1 MGQPSGNRVMGKVQS
16 TLWEWREGKGQR
28 QVERSECGQVD
39 GGSLKGVLRPGPQR
53 LSFPLG
59 PRKLLTKV
67 SEVVVERGSARG
79 S

>member
-1 MGQPSGNRVMGKVQS
+1 MNCRKVQS
-16 TLWEWREGKGQR
+16 TFGKGKQSRMEGEGQR

-39 GGSLKGVLRPGPQR
+39 WGSLKGVLRPGPQG

-59 PRKLLTKV
+59 PGKLLTKV